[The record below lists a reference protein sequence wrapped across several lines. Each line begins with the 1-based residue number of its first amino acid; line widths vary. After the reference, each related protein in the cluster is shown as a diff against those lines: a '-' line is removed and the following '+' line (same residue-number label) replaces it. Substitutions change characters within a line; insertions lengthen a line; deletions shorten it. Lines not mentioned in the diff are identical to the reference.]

1 MDMAEKQIP
10 LPKWY
15 LYVKRTEVVN
25 YEKEKAKCSTN
36 DMHIK
41 FTFQWS
47 MEYYTGLNC
56 CSRDEIV
63 CP

>member
-36 DMHIK
+36 NMHKK

-56 CSRDEIV
+56 CSCDENV

>member
-36 DMHIK
+36 DMHKK

-47 MEYYTGLNC
+47 MEYCTGLNC
-56 CSRDEIV
+56 CSCDEIV

>member
-36 DMHIK
+36 NMHKK
-41 FTFQWS
+41 FTFHWS

>member
-1 MDMAEKQIP
+1 MAEKQIP

-36 DMHIK
+36 DMHKK

>member
-25 YEKEKAKCSTN
+25 YEKEKAKCSIN
-36 DMHIK
+36 DMHKK

-47 MEYYTGLNC
+47 VEYYTGLNC

>member
-15 LYVKRTEVVN
+15 LSVKRTAVVN

-36 DMHIK
+36 DMHKK

-56 CSRDEIV
+56 CSCDEIV

>member
-10 LPKWY
+10 LPKWC
-15 LYVKRTEVVN
+15 LYVKRIAEVN

-36 DMHIK
+36 DTHIK

-56 CSRDEIV
+56 CSHDEIV

>member
-1 MDMAEKQIP
+1 MDMAEKHIP

-36 DMHIK
+36 DMHKK
-41 FTFQWS
+41 FPFQWS

>member
-15 LYVKRTEVVN
+15 LYVKRTEVEN

-36 DMHIK
+36 DMHKK

-47 MEYYTGLNC
+47 M
-56 CSRDEIV
+56 
-63 CP
+63 

>member
-25 YEKEKAKCSTN
+25 YEKEKAKCSTSTC
-36 DMHIK
+36 IK
-41 FTFQWS
+41 NLHFSGQWS
-47 MEYYTGLNC
+47 TTL
-56 CSRDEIV
+56 V
-63 CP
+63 

>member
-10 LPKWY
+10 LAKWY

-47 MEYYTGLNC
+47 MKYYTGLNC
-56 CSRDEIV
+56 FSHDEIV